1 MQAINTLQ
9 STVDRRELVPKLGAK
24 ADAICFEALQQF
36 SSDASERGSDAKESV
51 FLLKVLLID
60 Q

>member
-36 SSDASERGSDAKESV
+36 SSDAPERDSDAKESV